1 MFVLQPSVKL
11 RITGW
16 IFVAFTSATCD
27 RAREEV
33 SLSPAVNDG
42 LVVNVLDH
50 AVSSSGKL
58 YLQEKGKLLQFICVT
73 LQRKNEKESNGI

>member
-50 AVSSSGKL
+50 AVGSSGKL
-58 YLQEKGKLLQFICVT
+58 YLQEKVYKRSIIPIYLRDPT
-73 LQRKNEKESNGI
+73 T